1 VVLRRAYIQGLGA
14 ERGSDVRTVGLL
26 IIGVTLAGCAGTRQE
41 RAAEFQHELPQL
53 VADCNEWMQ
62 VGPRLDGPTIR
73 HEGYKACRRLA
84 GKKSL
89 GLADPAAASAYMRT
103 LNAGANSILNS
114 GASLTTAV
122 PMPLPQ
128 VQ

>member
-1 VVLRRAYIQGLGA
+1 MLRTSI
-14 ERGSDVRTVGLL
+14 TVFA
-26 IIGVTLAGCAGTRQE
+26 VAASLAGCAGARQE
-41 RAAEFQHELPQL
+41 RAAEFQRELPQL
-53 VADCNEWMQ
+53 VAACNGWIQ
-62 VGPRLDGPTIR
+62 VDPRLDGPTTR
-73 HEGYKACRRLA
+73 HDGYKACRRLA

-89 GLADPAAASAYMRT
+89 SLADPAAASAYVST
-103 LNAGANSILNS
+103 LNAGASSIQNS

>member
-1 VVLRRAYIQGLGA
+1 MARIALF
-14 ERGSDVRTVGLL
+14 
-26 IIGVTLAGCAGTRQE
+26 IIAATLAGCANTRQE
-41 RAAEFQHELPQL
+41 RAAEFQRELPQL
-53 VADCNEWMQ
+53 VSACNQWIE
-62 VGPRLDGPTIR
+62 VDARLDGPTTR
-73 HEGYKACRRLA
+73 YDGYKACRRLA

-89 GLADPAAASAYMRT
+89 GLADPAAARAYIGT
-103 LNAGANSILNS
+103 LGAGESSILNS

>member
-1 VVLRRAYIQGLGA
+1 MARIALFIIAA
-14 ERGSDVRTVGLL
+14 TV
-26 IIGVTLAGCAGTRQE
+26 AGCATTPQE
-41 RAAEFQHELPQL
+41 RAAEFQRELPQL
-53 VADCNEWMQ
+53 VSACNGWIQ
-62 VGPRLDGPTIR
+62 VDPQLDGPTIR
-73 HEGYKACRRLA
+73 QDGYTACRRLA

-89 GLADPAAASAYMRT
+89 SLADPAAASAYVRT
-103 LNAGANSILNS
+103 LRAGANSISNS